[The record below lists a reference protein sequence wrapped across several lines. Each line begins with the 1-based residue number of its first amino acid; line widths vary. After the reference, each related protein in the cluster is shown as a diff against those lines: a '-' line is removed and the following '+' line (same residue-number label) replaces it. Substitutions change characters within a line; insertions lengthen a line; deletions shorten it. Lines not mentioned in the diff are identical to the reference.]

1 MSTKNKR
8 KKAALGDYEYILAPT
23 TVYGQ
28 GRKLHNLSQYNRVIG
43 PPTTPI
49 LDTSISDIPIEVPEF
64 KPLNTDVNI
73 PSIALPKISDDIIIP
88 DIPIETPN
96 FKPLN
101 TKVKRV
107 NPIRPSFLDRYG
119 LNNGDLL
126 ATGIQVAGNLGSSL
140 INNAMVN
147 RLKFTP
153 LHTMTVAE
161 APVKFDTNYDI
172 NPQIDELREME
183 AANER
188 EIRDNTASSQNVV
201 GRTIGSRFRANRG
214 YNELYGYKLNQQAA
228 IKNAEAQN
236 RQGVY
241 QRNTDRLQRN
251 LYRDEAYNVQ
261 GEDNLRNTKAT
272 LTGQN
277 WSNFIQQAAGSL
289 AGAYNRGQQR
299 ISDSNSL
306 GFLLA
311 SNPNSANLFMNNNSL
326 INRIFRTAR
335 RMQGIYG

>member
-8 KKAALGDYEYILAPT
+8 KKAIRA
-23 TVYGQ
+23 
-28 GRKLHNLSQYNRVIG
+28 N
-43 PPTTPI
+43 
-49 LDTSISDIPIEVPEF
+49 
-64 KPLNTDVNI
+64 PLT
-73 PSIALPKISDDIIIP
+73 
-88 DIPIETPN
+88 E
-96 FKPLN
+96 
-101 TKVKRV
+101 
-107 NPIRPSFLDRYG
+107 YG
-119 LNNGDLL
+119 LNTGDVV
-126 ATGIQVAGNLGSSL
+126 AGGIQLAGNLASSIVNQIG
-140 INNAMVN
+140 INK
-147 RLKFTP
+147 LGFTP
-153 LHTMTVAE
+153 IHTMTVAE

-188 EIRDNTASSQNVV
+188 EIRDNTASSQNIV
-201 GRTIGSRFRANRG
+201 GRTVGSRFRINRG
-214 YNELYGYKLNQQAA
+214 YNELYGHKLNQQAA
-228 IKNAEAQN
+228 MKNAEAQN

-251 LYRDEAYNVQ
+251 IYRDEAYNTQ

-277 WSNFIQQAAGSL
+277 WSNFAQQAASSL
-289 AGAYNRGQQR
+289 IGAYNRGQQR
-299 ISDSNSL
+299 ISDANSL